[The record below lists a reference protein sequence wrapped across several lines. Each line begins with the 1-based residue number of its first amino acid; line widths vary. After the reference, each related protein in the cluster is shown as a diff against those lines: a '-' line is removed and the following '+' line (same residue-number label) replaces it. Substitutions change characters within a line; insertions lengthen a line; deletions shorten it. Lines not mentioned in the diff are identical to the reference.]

1 MSLQLLIGLIVT
13 LFFFGV
19 IILESFLE
27 KRILGFESSEDK
39 SNHILVLV
47 GILVLILVLCYQLLI
62 KL

>member
-1 MSLQLLIGLIVT
+1 MGLQLLIGLIVI
-13 LFFFGV
+13 LFFFGI

-39 SNHILVLV
+39 SNHILMLV
-47 GILVLILVLCYQLLI
+47 GILLLIIWFVYQLLI